1 MVNEE
6 EIGLKK
12 LTTALLALMLLAV
25 LAIPAAAA
33 DTPSFTYQLVL
44 TDRRGNTV
52 NDLRQ
57 LSAGDRVEVEIL
69 LSRTDTDGA
78 YTAYGVEFRTSS
90 NGLTYNGD
98 GTFFYSGS
106 PIVARQFTSGL
117 AVGAAYF
124 DISRTGMEIPN
135 PLSVCKW
142 SFTVDDPEAAE
153 LYVATALVY
162 VPEHDGGHQPV
173 GNARLTLDANG
184 GAIAGRD
191 VSGAYDSGTQVTLP
205 GAARSGYTFAGWSD
219 GTTTYAAGAQY
230 RVTGVVTLKA
240 QWTAEAPMTFSLTL
254 DAGSGA
260 LTGADVSGSY
270 EAGTQVTL
278 PGARRSGY
286 TFLGWSDGTATY
298 EAGARYTVTGAVTL
312 TARWEKITTSGG
324 SGGTTAQRTVSLAL
338 KGGTLTGADVSGAYP
353 SGTVITLPDA
363 ARSGYT
369 FAGWSDGKEIY
380 RPGARY
386 TVSGSVTLSAQWMS
400 DIPESFNA
408 ADHIAYIRGFTDGT
422 VRPNA
427 NITRAQAATMLYRLL
442 NVDLRD
448 DIFTVTNT
456 FGDVDRGAWYNKA
469 VSSMAN
475 GGYIGGYSDGTFGG
489 DRYITRAQFVAILM
503 RAVGDRTGTASFTD
517 VPASHWA
524 ARYIAAAADAGWI
537 GGYSDG
543 SFRPDQYITRAQV
556 AAILNRMLHRGVNG
570 ESTLTAVRSFPDN
583 QPGAWYY
590 YEIVEA
596 STVHDHTGSR
606 PNEDWTGG
614 EIGYVYDIEK
624 YERP

>member
-124 DISRTGMEIPN
+124 DLSRTGMEIAN

-205 GAARSGYTFAGWSD
+205 GA
-219 GTTTYAAGAQY
+219 
-230 RVTGVVTLKA
+230 
-240 QWTAEAPMTFSLTL
+240 
-254 DAGSGA
+254 
-260 LTGADVSGSY
+260 
-270 EAGTQVTL
+270 
-278 PGARRSGY
+278 RRSGY

-298 EAGARYTVTGAVTL
+298 ETGARYTVTGAVTL

>member
-191 VSGAYDSGTQVTLP
+191 VSGAYDSGTQV
-205 GAARSGYTFAGWSD
+205 
-219 GTTTYAAGAQY
+219 
-230 RVTGVVTLKA
+230 
-240 QWTAEAPMTFSLTL
+240 
-254 DAGSGA
+254 
-260 LTGADVSGSY
+260 
-270 EAGTQVTL
+270 
-278 PGARRSGY
+278 
-286 TFLGWSDGTATY
+286 
-298 EAGARYTVTGAVTL
+298 
-312 TARWEKITTSGG
+312 
-324 SGGTTAQRTVSLAL
+324 
-338 KGGTLTGADVSGAYP
+338 
-353 SGTVITLPDA
+353 TLPDA

>member
-1 MVNEE
+1 M
-6 EIGLKK
+6 KK

-124 DISRTGMEIPN
+124 DLSRTGMEIAN

-205 GAARSGYTFAGWSD
+205 GA
-219 GTTTYAAGAQY
+219 
-230 RVTGVVTLKA
+230 
-240 QWTAEAPMTFSLTL
+240 
-254 DAGSGA
+254 
-260 LTGADVSGSY
+260 
-270 EAGTQVTL
+270 
-278 PGARRSGY
+278 RRSGY

-298 EAGARYTVTGAVTL
+298 ETGARYTVTGAVTL